1 MSEEIESR
9 KVRKAPLEGA
19 AVSALKLTSRGKPIS
34 KRSEPV
40 DLWGDLFG
48 LSRTMAVNSETWD
61 LVPDPLTFVGTNGA
75 QLYQLNTNRFN
86 LLTDGTRTVYT
97 LSWNGRSLG
106 WTTRWN
112 DNQPPDIFVEVE
124 DSHGGV
130 VDHWDVGRQHFL
142 CAGGPTAYS
151 QPNALNVYGIAVTI
165 VVTFGSAVWFKVC

>member
-61 LVPDPLTFVGTNGA
+61 LVPDRSRLLAQTARNCISSTPIVLT
-75 QLYQLNTNRFN
+75 
-86 LLTDGTRTVYT
+86 
-97 LSWNGRSLG
+97 
-106 WTTRWN
+106 
-112 DNQPPDIFVEVE
+112 
-124 DSHGGV
+124 
-130 VDHWDVGRQHFL
+130 
-142 CAGGPTAYS
+142 C
-151 QPNALNVYGIAVTI
+151 
-165 VVTFGSAVWFKVC
+165 